1 MVWKTNEFNKVEG
14 RDSIHTSGT
23 TSGSEIS
30 VVENMR
36 NPGQR

>member
-14 RDSIHTSGT
+14 RDSTH